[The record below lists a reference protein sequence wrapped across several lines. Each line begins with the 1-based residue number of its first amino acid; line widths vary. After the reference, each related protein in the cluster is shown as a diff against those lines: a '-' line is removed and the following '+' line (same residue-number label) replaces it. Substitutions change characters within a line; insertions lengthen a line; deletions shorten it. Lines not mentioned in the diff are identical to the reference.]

1 MQKLEKGTKAV
12 YQKEN
17 AFAELNFDILQ
28 KWQNLFCEASK
39 VYACCLDGS
48 GRAVTAF
55 SGKKDEVAQIRENIT
70 DNRIQAIFERV
81 VESSLEDQAVEET
94 AIPNL
99 KLAAVA
105 VRRGTNFVFVW
116 IICAVL
122 EDADLQDNMYHFP
135 PIDQVRYSIKEDTF
149 YHVLDLMRESMGVL
163 FDVLVSRDAAMEQS
177 ENSKQLELQMSNQFR
192 RAAVMTEIVS
202 QLDSD
207 DTIEKIMET
216 VLRQIGEYLHISH
229 GFLCKVHREDDLMD
243 IAAQWN
249 AKGTVA
255 SFDSIRNLER
265 FWFLH
270 SDKTLMLSSDTLI
283 SAGKR
288 EQLDILGIKAIAS
301 FPIKVNDEISFYGCF
316 AEKREDRTWNLDEVK
331 FMSDAVRIL
340 QSIIT
345 KRIQKNSL
353 ASSFAS
359 LEAILDN
366 VGSAI
371 YVRDIKTNCMLFANR
386 SLRSHF
392 SKELR
397 EGTLEELFEENVPA
411 RSHSGNY
418 EIYHEERGR
427 WYDLYYTH
435 IAWVDGR
442 QVSLCAIYDSTEKKL
457 YQKKIEQQ
465 AYTDFLTGL
474 YNRMCC
480 ERDLARYIDEA
491 QQTGQKGAVF
501 YLDLD
506 DFKHINDGLGHQY
519 GDLLLKTISRS
530 LQSISGIHNTCYRM
544 GGDEFVIIIPAE
556 SFSLVEDIIK
566 KIQDIFSRSWY
577 LKDADYYCTM
587 SMGTV
592 EFPTEGSN
600 VAELIKKADI
610 AMYEAKKS
618 GKNRIARYSDNI
630 DSTSSRRLDMEKNM
644 RDAMVKNYE
653 EFEIYYQA
661 IVDNQTQGT
670 PCVGAE
676 ALVRW
681 NSKMGFISPGEF
693 IPLAEYLGLINPIGN
708 HVLEEAC
715 KACRVWNISGH
726 PEYRINVNLSVV
738 QLLQPDIIDIIQN
751 AIDFSQIDPQNLVLE
766 ITESLAIN
774 DLDRTKSIL
783 MKIKRLGVRVALD
796 DFGTGYSSLNNIRAL
811 PFDIIKV
818 DQNFVKDLAED
829 NYSQSFIRMIAE
841 LGEAIGADICVEGIE
856 TKGQYQALENM
867 KVHYIQ
873 GYYFDRPIT
882 REEFEGKYVTG
893 KESGTAKRKR
903 MARSMDI

>member
-1 MQKLEKGTKAV
+1 MQKSEEEIKEPQNNKKGSF
-12 YQKEN
+12 N
-17 AFAELNFDILQ
+17 ELNFDVLQ
-28 KWQNLFCEASK
+28 KWQDLFCETSE
-39 VYACCLDGS
+39 VYVCCLDHNGKMI
-48 GRAVTAF
+48 TDF
-55 SGKKDEVAQIRENIT
+55 SGKKSEIEKIRTVVSDERIRDIY
-70 DNRIQAIFERV
+70 ERV
-81 VESSLEDQAVEET
+81 TCSRIEDQAVEMT
-94 AIPNL
+94 DVPNL
-99 KLAAVA
+99 RLAAVA
-105 VRRGTNFVFVW
+105 VRQERDARFVW
-116 IICAVL
+116 IVCGVL
-122 EDADLQDNMYHFP
+122 KNVDL
-135 PIDQVRYSIKEDTF
+135 YSSASHLLPFSDFTCMVTEEHF
-149 YHVLDLMRESMGVL
+149 YHVLDLLRESTGLLCEVMA
-163 FDVLVSRDAAMEQS
+163 SRDQAMVQS
-177 ENSKQLELQMSNQFR
+177 ENSRVIELQMSNQFH
-192 RAAVMTEIVS
+192 RAEAMTEIVS
-202 QLDSD
+202 ELDSD
-207 DTIEKIMET
+207 DSIERIMEK
-216 VLRQIGEYLHISH
+216 VLKQIGEYLEISS
-229 GFLCKVHREDDLMD
+229 GFLCKNHREDDLVD
-243 IAAQWN
+243 VTVQWN
-249 AKGTVA
+249 SAGSVA
-255 SFDSIRNLER
+255 LFDQTRNIEK

-270 SDKTLMLSSDTLI
+270 TEQTLVLSSDTML

-288 EQLDILGIKAIAS
+288 EQLDMLGITAIAV
-301 FPIKVNDEISFYGCF
+301 FPIRVNDEIGFYACF
-316 AEKREDRTWNLDEVK
+316 AQRRKERTWGIDEVK
-331 FMSDAVRIL
+331 FISDAARIL

-366 VGSAI
+366 VGSSI
-371 YVRDIKTNCMLFANR
+371 YVRDIRTNCMLFANR

-397 EGTLEELFEENVPA
+397 EGTLEQLFEENIPA

-435 IAWVDGR
+435 ISWVDGR
-442 QVSLCAIYDSTEKKL
+442 KVSLCAIYDSTEKKL

-491 QQTGQKGAVF
+491 QQSGEKGAVF

-530 LQSISGIHNTCYRM
+530 LQSVPGIHNTCYRM
-544 GGDEFVIIIPAE
+544 GGDEFVIIVPAE
-556 SFSLVEDIIK
+556 SYALVDDITA

-630 DSTSSRRLDMEKNM
+630 DSSSSRRLDMEKNM
-644 RDAMVKNYE
+644 RDAMMKNYE
-653 EFEIYYQA
+653 EFEIYYQP
-661 IVDNQTQGT
+661 IVDNLTKGT

-715 KACRVWNISGH
+715 KACRDWNEAGH
-726 PEYRINVNLSVV
+726 PDYRINVNLSVV
-738 QLLQPDIIDIIQN
+738 QLLQPDIVEIIQN
-751 AIDFSQIDPQNLVLE
+751 AIDTSGIRPSQLVLE

-774 DLDRTKSIL
+774 DLDRTKNIL

-818 DQNFVKDLAED
+818 DQNFVRDLAED
-829 NYSQSFIRMIAE
+829 SYSQSFIRMIAE

-856 TKGQYQALENM
+856 TKMQYQVLENM

-882 REEFEGKYVTG
+882 RADFEEKYVSMNPAG
-893 KESGTAKRKR
+893 KKKKI
-903 MARSMDI
+903 ARSMDI